1 MNQLQSGAMPEKVTF
16 KSTGQMYWKEATDN
30 KNNTFRK
37 VDQEDERFSKLQNY
51 QGRLLNRGELLIE
64 IEHKENPKNSFIRS
78 VRDVSFMDGY
88 CIITWYE
95 EKVI

>member
-37 VDQEDERFSKLQNY
+37 VDPADERFSMLERYSKR
-51 QGRLLNRGELLIE
+51 RLNPGELLIK
-64 IEHKENPKNSFIRS
+64 IVQKEMPENSFVRS
-78 VRDVSFMDGY
+78 VRDVSFIDGW
-88 CIITWYE
+88 CGITWYE

>member
-1 MNQLQSGAMPEKVTF
+1 MNQLQSGAMPETVTF
-16 KSTGQMYWKEATDN
+16 KSAGQYYWREVTDN

-37 VDQEDERFSKLQNY
+37 VDLADERFSKLQNY

-64 IEHKENPKNSFIRS
+64 IEHKENPKNSFVRS

-88 CIITWYE
+88 CILTWYE